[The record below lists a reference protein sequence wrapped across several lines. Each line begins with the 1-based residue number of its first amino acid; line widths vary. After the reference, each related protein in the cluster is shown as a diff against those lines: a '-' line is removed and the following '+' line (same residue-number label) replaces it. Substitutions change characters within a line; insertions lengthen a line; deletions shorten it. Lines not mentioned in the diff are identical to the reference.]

1 MAVLQD
7 IFIYKSRQ
15 WARDSLTSGSTELLL
30 EKCAQ
35 SGTNSLASLII
46 GRGHMTELMPV
57 GHKWKLRGHFL
68 GQKLKSANML
78 SYIFLT
84 CINNMAI

>member
-1 MAVLQD
+1 
-7 IFIYKSRQ
+7 
-15 WARDSLTSGSTELLL
+15 
-30 EKCAQ
+30 
-35 SGTNSLASLII
+35 
-46 GRGHMTELMPV
+46 MTELMPV

>member
-46 GRGHMTELMPV
+46 RRGHMTELMPM
-57 GHKWKLRGHFL
+57 GHKWKLRG
-68 GQKLKSANML
+68 L
-78 SYIFLT
+78 SGAEVEVSKHTLLHLPHLHI
-84 CINNMAI
+84 